1 MDSLSTDGTPEMLR
15 ALGCRVISERC
26 DLGTGRNVAVRE
38 ARGEVVLVNDH
49 RLKSV
54 VVDPTSDRRSRPSSR
69 LPERGPRPE
78 GGENVNRNEWLAF
91 LRSND
96 TEAKELLALHPGM
109 KPPDE
114 STWRE
119 AMKALWKDPGFRAR
133 HAAAVSVAQTRRWL
147 AWRRH
152 RKGDP

>member
-1 MDSLSTDGTPEMLR
+1 MANCGARFSGPALCPRSVDGKHKCCRVERHETKTWLPPEEVLVVDSLSTDGTPEMLR

-38 ARGEVVLVNDH
+38 N
-49 RLKSV
+49 
-54 VVDPTSDRRSRPSSR
+54 
-69 LPERGPRPE
+69 
-78 GGENVNRNEWLAF
+78 
-91 LRSND
+91 
-96 TEAKELLALHPGM
+96 
-109 KPPDE
+109 
-114 STWRE
+114 
-119 AMKALWKDPGFRAR
+119 WKDPGFRAR